1 MKKVFSHWK
10 TTSLGILS
18 IIGGITRVA
27 FAIKSG
33 DFTEEAIMTSATTVL
48 TGVGLLFAAD
58 NTAPIDTP
66 KIVKDDK

>member
-10 TTSLGILS
+10 TTSIGIVS
-18 IIGGITRVA
+18 IVGGLTRLI

-33 DFTEEAIMTSATTVL
+33 QFTEEAIMTTLTTIL
-48 TGVGLLFAAD
+48 TGVGMLFAAD

-66 KIVKDDK
+66 KVVNED